1 MLSKQ
6 KVIQDN
12 DTNIQMS
19 NVHKKLRE
27 CNAKPINTDTRRAL
41 SLPSE
46 KKKGKTEK
54 KTDEKK
60 PYTQAE
66 LKRAEQWKRRIRAER
81 KLD

>member
-1 MLSKQ
+1 
-6 KVIQDN
+6 
-12 DTNIQMS
+12 MS

-54 KTDEKK
+54 KTEGRDKKRKREKGRGEEVRTLSFWT
-60 PYTQAE
+60 PS
-66 LKRAEQWKRRIRAER
+66 L
-81 KLD
+81 